1 MQLPPRTYAKPVR
14 QPSPPSLLHPP
25 SLPFDCA
32 NGRGHAVRAVV
43 PKSKRAGEIGRTWVR
58 LVSRGASGM
67 QVPTDL
73 LRPRSLR
80 LTCRMYSTRVRSKA
94 TDGCHTSLPARHR
107 CIHSNKRYLKLASRT
122 CIWTHTCRGS
132 QCKLTP
138 SLDRALEAKLPL
150 GRCLQGLSQAHS
162 PPIARLAACRHKHAF
177 TRVPSHQH
185 GLRRPS
191 DPRIYTRK
199 MPMRLD

>member
-1 MQLPPRTYAKPVR
+1 
-14 QPSPPSLLHPP
+14 
-25 SLPFDCA
+25 
-32 NGRGHAVRAVV
+32 
-43 PKSKRAGEIGRTWVR
+43 
-58 LVSRGASGM
+58 M

-80 LTCRMYSTRVRSKA
+80 LTC
-94 TDGCHTSLPARHR
+94 PRHR

-132 QCKLTP
+132 QW
-138 SLDRALEAKLPL
+138 
-150 GRCLQGLSQAHS
+150 LSQGTPARYARLLYRSLIKSAHS
-162 PPIARLAACRHKHAF
+162 PPIARLAACRHKHAS

>member
-1 MQLPPRTYAKPVR
+1 
-14 QPSPPSLLHPP
+14 
-25 SLPFDCA
+25 
-32 NGRGHAVRAVV
+32 
-43 PKSKRAGEIGRTWVR
+43 
-58 LVSRGASGM
+58 M

-122 CIWTHTCRGS
+122 CIWTHTCS
-132 QCKLTP
+132 
-138 SLDRALEAKLPL
+138 
-150 GRCLQGLSQAHS
+150 HS
-162 PPIARLAACRHKHAF
+162 PPIARLAACRHKHAS